1 MRKALMAKGL
11 RVKRGYLGD
20 GGIVGARWKEGGK
33 VVRDG

>member
-20 GGIVGARWKEGGK
+20 GGIVGARWKAKEYIANT
-33 VVRDG
+33 